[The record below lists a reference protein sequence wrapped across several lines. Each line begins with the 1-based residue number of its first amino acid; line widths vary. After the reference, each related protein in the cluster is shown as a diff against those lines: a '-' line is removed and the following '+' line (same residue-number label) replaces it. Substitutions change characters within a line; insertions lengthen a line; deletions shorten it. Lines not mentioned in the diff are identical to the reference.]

1 MRIPGGAD
9 ADLGT
14 KIEDYLL
21 NPLHR
26 EGRHKARVF
35 ESVLG
40 ITLANADWL
49 RSALRNAAAN
59 STLAISRGSNGFGD
73 VYSLR
78 LPIATDSGSATV
90 LSVWIIR
97 EGERFPRLVTCF
109 IR

>member
-1 MRIPGGAD
+1 MRIPGGAE

-14 KIEDYLL
+14 KIEDYVL

-40 ITLANADWL
+40 ITLTNADLL
-49 RSALRNAAAN
+49 RSALRNAAAS
-59 STLAISRGSNGFGD
+59 STLAVHRGNNGFGD
-73 VYSLR
+73 VYSLT
-78 LPIATDSGSATV
+78 LPVATDKGAATV

-97 EGERFPRLVTCF
+97 QGERFPRLVTCF
-109 IR
+109 IQ